1 NPTSVIAS
9 SSNNIFWVENANG
22 ILGFALGDRSTLMN
36 YAANI
41 SAAAPTDGN
50 ERGSAL
56 ANPNFIGALNLDFN
70 GPTAAAKSAVP
81 LTTVLTDQRGNLRD
95 TLNPTIGAYETLIPL
110 ADSSAPVISNVVATG
125 GLNPVVQCTIA
136 DNGDTTLAAN
146 ILLWYRP
153 LSSTGAFLSLPP
165 DSVPLNSINGIY
177 KWSVSLDTLNWG
189 SYEFYLAARDL
200 KAPGTNIA
208 VNPIQSTLSFAFGAN
223 DPVNYSLNPALFGS
237 GAVPVRVFTKTSM
250 LAGGTYSVGPTGNFP
265 NLTAVANMLNAAA
278 LTGNVVFELQPNY
291 DGTIGETFPI
301 TFTKFQT
308 VGGNWHATIRPSSGA
323 SNLMLSGTHA
333 TTLINLNGVSNLTIN
348 GRATGAGSNAFAIT
362 NTSNT
367 GSAIQF
373 INNAQHNTIKNVS
386 ITGNSN
392 LTTSGVVVFSNTTGT
407 SSVDGNNNNLM
418 DSCLISGNANARNC
432 VLALGSASPAENKN
446 NTITN
451 CHVVDFFSN
460 VGGETANGIV
470 INDGNTLW
478 NIGTVGHGNYFY
490 QTAARTP
497 SSIPSLTNAVN
508 FKAIHINTATG
519 SGFNIIDNR
528 IGGNIPSVPSSTF
541 VIGDNTTNVAL
552 TVRLIEINNVGSG
565 LPISIQGNTITG
577 ISVVST
583 TANFFSG
590 IFCSAGRVNVGN
602 IAANIVGSKN
612 TLNAINL
619 INRGTSSL
627 ANIYGIRY
635 AATSG
640 IIANNEVGG
649 FTVEQQQASG
659 SSQFIG
665 IYVSGAITDSLSI
678 SNNLVGSLTVPH
690 SIQVSASSL
699 GGVNLFGL
707 VASSASGAPVMF
719 MNNVVTNLTVF
730 NTISSVN
737 NTLKGIY
744 VTGTSSVLT
753 RISGN
758 QVNRLI
764 CHSTN
769 TGTGQNVALMGIGT
783 LTSGSGRQDISD
795 NTIHTLIAVTPV
807 VSAVNVDGVYYGSTS
822 TATTNSITR
831 NRIHTLYSNVLNTL
845 AIVDGINMAAGTN
858 RVQVSNNMVAL
869 GFDSAGNSFIGNT
882 AFAGINRS
890 GGVATIVFNSV
901 LIAGGGVAS
910 GIVNTFAFIRSSN
923 AADSL
928 YNNLFMN
935 NRTNA
940 TTGGNHYA
948 IGLNNTTGISIN
960 YNNYFAT
967 PLGAFNA
974 VAQAGLTDWK
984 LATAQDANSVST
996 TIQTVSNTDLHLTGS
1011 SIGNTMLG
1019 GVAIG
1024 YVSTDIDNQPRHV
1037 FPYMGAD
1044 EIPASPLPVALLY
1057 FSGSYKANGNELNWE
1072 TANERNAS
1080 HFDVE
1085 YSEDGKQFTQVA
1097 QVKAR
1102 GNASAKSTYQYT
1114 HKTLV
1119 SDHTTQYYRLKMVDY
1134 NQYWEY
1140 SRVISLSNHTNA
1152 FNKVKIYPNPTHQ
1165 GVMLQLHAES
1175 EQLLTIVIRDMAG
1188 KIIHQSSTLVYQGLN
1203 EMKLSEV
1210 EWLKPGVYYVQVAE
1224 KVFKLVKQN

>member
-1 NPTSVIAS
+1 MQA
-9 SSNNIFWVENANG
+9 
-22 ILGFALGDRSTLMN
+22 
-36 YAANI
+36 
-41 SAAAPTDGN
+41 
-50 ERGSAL
+50 
-56 ANPNFIGALNLDFN
+56 
-70 GPTAAAKSAVP
+70 
-81 LTTVLTDQRGNLRD
+81 
-95 TLNPTIGAYETLIPL
+95 L

-125 GLNPVVQCTIA
+125 GLNPTVQCAIT
-136 DNGDTTLAAN
+136 DNSDTTLAAN
-146 ILLWYRP
+146 TLLWYRP

-189 SYEFYLAARDL
+189 NYEFYIAARDV
-200 KAPGTNIA
+200 KAPGVNIA

-237 GAVPVRVFTKTSM
+237 GAVPVRVFTKTSI
-250 LAGGTYSVGPTGNFP
+250 LAGGTYSVGPTGNFL
-265 NLTAVANMLNAAA
+265 NLTSVANMLNAAA

-291 DGTIGETFPI
+291 DGTTGETFPI

-308 VGGNWHATIRPSSGA
+308 IGGNWQATIRPSLGA
-323 SNLMLSGTHA
+323 TNLMLSGTH
-333 TTLINLNGVSNLTIN
+333 TTSLINLNGVTNLTIN
-348 GRATGAGSNAFAIT
+348 GSAFGASTSVFAIT

-392 LTTSGVVVFSNTTGT
+392 LTTSGVVVFLNTTGT
-407 SSVDGNNNNLM
+407 SAVDGNNNNLI
-418 DSCLISGNANARNC
+418 DSCFINGNTNARNG

-451 CHVVDFFSN
+451 CHIIDFFSN
-460 VGGETANGIV
+460 VSGETANGIV

-478 NIGTVGHGNYFY
+478 NIGTTGNGNYFY
-490 QTAARTP
+490 QTGARTP
-497 SSIPSLTNAVN
+497 SSIPALTNAVN

-528 IGGNIPSVPSSTF
+528 IGGNIPGIPSSTF

-552 TVRLIEINNVGSG
+552 TVRMIEINNVGSG
-565 LPISIQGNTITG
+565 LPVSIQGNIITG

-602 IAANIVGSKN
+602 IATNIVGSKN
-612 TLNAINL
+612 SLNAINL
-619 INRGTSSL
+619 INRGTASL

-640 IIANNEVGG
+640 IITNNEVGG

-665 IYVSGAITDSLSI
+665 IYASGTITDSLSI
-678 SNNLVGSLTVPH
+678 SNNLVGSLTIPH
-690 SIQVSASSL
+690 NIQVSASSL

-707 VASSASGAPVMF
+707 VASSASGAPVLF
-719 MNNVVTNLTVF
+719 TNNTVTNLTVF
-730 NTISSVN
+730 STISSIN

-744 VTGTSSVLT
+744 VTGTSTVLT

-769 TGTGQNVALMGIGT
+769 TSTGQNAALIGIGT
-783 LTSGSGRQDISD
+783 LTSGGGRQDISN

-807 VSAVNVDGVYYGSTS
+807 VSAVNVDGVFYGSTS
-822 TATTNSITR
+822 TATTNSISG
-831 NRIHTLYSNVLNTL
+831 NRIYTLYPNVLNAL
-845 AIVDGINMAAGTN
+845 AIVDGINIAAGSN

-869 GFDSAGNSFIGNT
+869 GFDSAGNSFTGNV
-882 AFAGINRS
+882 AFSGINRT
-890 GGVATIVFNSV
+890 GGLATIVFNSV
-901 LIAGGGVAS
+901 LVAGTGVAS
-910 GIVNTFAFIRSSN
+910 GIVNTFAFLRSSN

-928 YNNLFMN
+928 YNNLFIN
-935 NRTNA
+935 IRTNA

-974 VAQAGLTDWK
+974 VAQSGLSDWK

-996 TIQTVSNTDLHLTGS
+996 AIQTVSNTDLHLTGS
-1011 SIGNTMLG
+1011 SIGNTTLG

-1024 YVSTDIDNQPRHV
+1024 NLSTDIDNQPRHM

-1044 EIPASPLPVALLY
+1044 EIPASPLPVALLH
-1057 FSGSYKANGNELNWE
+1057 FSGTYKANGNELRWE
-1072 TANERNAS
+1072 TAQERNAS

-1085 YSEDGKQFTQVA
+1085 YSLDGKQFTRVA
-1097 QVKAR
+1097 QVKAT
-1102 GNASAKSTYQYT
+1102 GNASGKSIYQYT
-1114 HKTLV
+1114 HHILV
-1119 SDHTTQYYRLKMVDY
+1119 DDNTTQYYRLKMVDH

-1140 SRVISLSNHTNA
+1140 SQVISLTSSANMFHEVTL
-1152 FNKVKIYPNPTHQ
+1152 YPNPCNSE
-1165 GVMLQLHAES
+1165 VMLKLHAAS
-1175 EQLLTIVIRDMAG
+1175 EQLLTIVIKDMTG
-1188 KIIHQSSTLVYQGLN
+1188 KIISQSSSLVYQGLN
-1203 EMKLSEV
+1203 EVALSEV
-1210 EWLKPGVYYVQVAE
+1210 EQLKPGIYYVQVAE
-1224 KVFKLVKQN
+1224 NVFKLVKQNE